1 MSEVD
6 VDTVR
11 ADARAEL
18 DAIAAERRSQSEA
31 SAKPQIP
38 TESGAVTAISRTSS
52 TDIDVGVIGPPP
64 SRPMAVARDLVEA
77 LYTDGEGRA
86 LLRYHRGEFY
96 QWDRS
101 CWRDVDKRDVRGVI
115 YRWLEGATYEHKRD
129 GVVPFD
135 PSRRKVD
142 DVIDALRA
150 LVLVNSTEEAPC
162 WIDGATAPPANELI
176 SMTNGLLHVPT
187 RTLLPHTP
195 SFFNHHALTFPFVAE
210 CPPPER
216 WLDFLRQLW
225 EDDDSSILA
234 LQEVMGYLLG
244 GDTRQQKIFLFVGP
258 KRGGKGTIGRVL
270 TGLLGPHN
278 VAAPTLAGL
287 STNFGLQPL
296 IGKPLGLISDAR
308 LSGRDSKVVVERL
321 LSVSGEDSLTID
333 RKFKEPWTGRLP
345 TRFLVLTN
353 ELPRLTDSSGALA
366 SRFVVFVLRAS
377 FYGKENPRLTDEL
390 LTEAPAIFN
399 WALEGLDRL
408 NQRGYFV
415 SPPSGREAVQQLE
428 DLSSP
433 VSAFIRDT
441 CVVEEGHRV
450 EVDGL
455 WTVWKGW
462 CEGENRHPGTKAGL
476 GRDLKAAVPTVK
488 KTRPRTEDE
497 ERPYVYEGI
506 GLREHSQV
514 NSGRSPGPLG
524 PEDVGPGGPRSTPM
538 YPAPEV
544 SDDEGEY
551 YGV

>member
-1 MSEVD
+1 MNEHD
-6 VDTVR
+6 LEKVR
-11 ADARAEL
+11 ADVRVEL
-18 DAIAAERRSQSEA
+18 DAIEAERAPQSEA
-31 SAKPQIP
+31 SATDRGV
-38 TESGAVTAISRTSS
+38 TEGDDLTATPEASI
-52 TDIDVGVIGPPP
+52 DIKGEQLGPPP
-64 SRPMAVARDLVEA
+64 SRPMAVARDLVKA
-77 LYTDGEGRA
+77 LYTDSAERVV
-86 LLRYHRGEFY
+86 LRDHRGDFY
-96 QWDRS
+96 HWNGT
-101 CWRDVDKRDVRGVI
+101 CWREIDKRDVRGAA
-115 YRWLEGATYEHKRD
+115 YEWLEHSTYFHKKD

-135 PSRRKVD
+135 PSRRKID

-150 LVLVNSTEEAPC
+150 VVLLNSSVESPCWTNSTT
-162 WIDGATAPPANELI
+162 DPPANELI

-195 SFFNHHALTFPFVAE
+195 DFFCHHSLAFPFSAE
-210 CPPPER
+210 CAPPAR
-216 WLDFLRQLW
+216 WLGFLRELW
-225 EDDDSSILA
+225 DDDESSISA
-234 LQEVMGYLLG
+234 LQEVMGYILG

-270 TGLLGPHN
+270 TGLLGAHN

-287 STNFGLQPL
+287 ATNFGLQPL

-308 LSGRDSKVVVERL
+308 LSGGRGSTVVVERL

-333 RKFKEPWTGRLP
+333 RKYKDPWTGRLP
-345 TRFLVLTN
+345 TRFVVLTN

-366 SRFVVFVLRAS
+366 SRFVVFVMQKS

-390 LTEAPAIFN
+390 LTEAPAIFS

-408 NQRGYFV
+408 KARGYFV

-441 CVVEEGHRV
+441 CVVEGANSV
-450 EVDGL
+450 EVDAL
-455 WTVWKGW
+455 WTAWKGW
-462 CEGENRHPGTKAGL
+462 CEGENRLPGTKAGL

-506 GLREHSQV
+506 GLREHSQE

-524 PEDVGPGGPRSTPM
+524 PDDTGPGGPRSTAV
-538 YPAPEV
+538 YPAPEIT
-544 SDDEGEY
+544 DDGDDY

>member
-1 MSEVD
+1 MTLTAD
-6 VDTVR
+6 VFGARPQPAADSGER
-11 ADARAEL
+11 AR
-18 DAIAAERRSQSEA
+18 
-31 SAKPQIP
+31 
-38 TESGAVTAISRTSS
+38 
-52 TDIDVGVIGPPP
+52 DVSPP
-64 SRPMAVARDLVEA
+64 SRPMAVARELAQA
-77 LYTDGEGRA
+77 LYTDSDGLV
-86 LLRYHRGEFY
+86 LLRDHRGDFY
-96 QWDRS
+96 RWNSR
-101 CWRDVDKRDVRGVI
+101 CWPEIDKRDVRGAA
-115 YRWLEGATYEHKRD
+115 YGWLEHATYYHPKTGKLE
-129 GVVPFD
+129 GFD
-135 PSRRKVD
+135 PTRRKIH
-142 DVIDALRA
+142 DVMDALRA
-150 LVLVNSTEEAPC
+150 VVLLDSSAEVPC
-162 WIDGATAPPANELI
+162 WTNGTTDPPANEMI
-176 SMTNGLLHVPT
+176 SMTNGLLHVPS
-187 RTLLPHTP
+187 RTLRPHTP
-195 SFFNHHALTFPFVAE
+195 HLFCRHSLAFPFSAE
-210 CPPPER
+210 CSLPER
-216 WLDFLRQLW
+216 WLKFLRELW
-225 EDDDSSILA
+225 DDDESSISA
-234 LQEVMGYLLG
+234 LQEVMGYILG

-270 TGLLGPHN
+270 TGLLGAHN

-296 IGKPLGLISDAR
+296 IGKPLGLISDGR

-321 LSVSGEDSLTID
+321 LSVSGEDCLTID
-333 RKFKEPWTGRLP
+333 RKYKDPWTGRLP
-345 TRFLVLTN
+345 TRFVVLTN

-366 SRFVVFVLRAS
+366 SRFVVFVLRTS

-450 EVDGL
+450 EVDAL

-506 GLREHSQV
+506 GLREHSQE
-514 NSGRSPGPLG
+514 NSGRSLGPLG

-538 YPAPEV
+538 YPAPEA
-544 SDDEGEY
+544 SDDEDEY